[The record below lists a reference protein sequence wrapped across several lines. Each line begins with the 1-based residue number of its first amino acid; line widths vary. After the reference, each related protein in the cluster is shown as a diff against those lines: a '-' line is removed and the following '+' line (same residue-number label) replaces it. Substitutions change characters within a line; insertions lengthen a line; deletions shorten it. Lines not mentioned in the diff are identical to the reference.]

1 MEGKLIVTSSPHLRS
16 GVTTRQIMLDVL
28 ISLVPCVVAA
38 TWIFGFRA
46 LLVIVFCAAVC
57 VLLEFICRLVM
68 KREQT
73 IGDLSAAV
81 SGVLLALTLPPSI
94 GLAQA
99 LVGCAVAI
107 VVVKQMFGG
116 IGCNFVNPALTARI
130 VMLLSFPTQMT
141 TWTLADGTTTA
152 TPLGGAE
159 AGLKELFFGTVGGS
173 MGETCAAAIL
183 LGFVYLLARRVIPD
197 TVRIPAFITVIAGFV
212 TIVQMLVK
220 AYAPEIDKSLGIFL
234 PLIVVNCIILGRA
247 EMFASK
253 NGVLASALDGLGM
266 GVGFTAA
273 MLVMGMIRE
282 LVGTG
287 CLFGMQVLPGSVY
300 VPITIFI
307 LPAGGFFVFGILIA
321 IAQRLRKGGDKKQA
335 DGCEG
340 CPMAA
345 ACREKREK
353 DA

>member
-28 ISLVPCVVAA
+28 ISLVPCVVAS

-46 LLVIVFCAAVC
+46 LLVTVFCAAVC

-183 LGFVYLLARRVIPD
+183 LGFVYLLARRVISP
-197 TVRIPAFITVIAGFV
+197 TIPVAFAASAAVFA
-212 TIVQMLVK
+212 L
-220 AYAPEIDKSLGIFL
+220 
-234 PLIVVNCIILGRA
+234 ILGRP
-247 EMFASK
+247 
-253 NGVLASALDGLGM
+253 
-266 GVGFTAA
+266 VGF
-273 MLVMGMIRE
+273 E
-282 LVGTG
+282 LLSGG
-287 CLFGMQVLPGSVY
+287 LLFGAVFMATDYTTSPFTFRGKIIYGVCCGLLTVLIRAFGSMPEGVSY
-300 VPITIFI
+300 AIVLMNITVPLIERVT
-307 LPAGGFFVFGILIA
+307 LPRTFGRSRGKEDVL
-321 IAQRLRKGGDKKQA
+321 K
-335 DGCEG
+335 
-340 CPMAA
+340 
-345 ACREKREK
+345 
-353 DA
+353 

>member
-46 LLVIVFCAAVC
+46 LLVTVFCAAVC

-183 LGFVYLLARRVIPD
+183 LGFVYLLARRVISP
-197 TVRIPAFITVIAGFV
+197 TIPVAFAASAAVFA
-212 TIVQMLVK
+212 L
-220 AYAPEIDKSLGIFL
+220 
-234 PLIVVNCIILGRA
+234 ILGRP
-247 EMFASK
+247 
-253 NGVLASALDGLGM
+253 
-266 GVGFTAA
+266 VGF
-273 MLVMGMIRE
+273 E
-282 LVGTG
+282 LLSGG
-287 CLFGMQVLPGSVY
+287 LLFGAVFMATDYTTSPFTFRGKIIYGVCCGLLTVLIRAFGSMPEGVSY
-300 VPITIFI
+300 AIVLMNITVPLIERVT
-307 LPAGGFFVFGILIA
+307 LPRTFGRSRGKEDVL
-321 IAQRLRKGGDKKQA
+321 K
-335 DGCEG
+335 
-340 CPMAA
+340 
-345 ACREKREK
+345 
-353 DA
+353 

>member
-46 LLVIVFCAAVC
+46 LLVTVFCAAVC

-183 LGFVYLLARRVIPD
+183 LGFVYLLARRVISP
-197 TVRIPAFITVIAGFV
+197 TIPVAFAASAAVFA
-212 TIVQMLVK
+212 L
-220 AYAPEIDKSLGIFL
+220 
-234 PLIVVNCIILGRA
+234 ILGRP
-247 EMFASK
+247 
-253 NGVLASALDGLGM
+253 
-266 GVGFTAA
+266 VGF
-273 MLVMGMIRE
+273 E
-282 LVGTG
+282 LLSGG
-287 CLFGMQVLPGSVY
+287 LLFGAVFMATDYTTSPFTFRGKIIYGVCCGLLTVLIRAFGSMPEGVSY
-300 VPITIFI
+300 AVVLMNITVPLIERVT
-307 LPAGGFFVFGILIA
+307 LPRTFGRSRGKEDVL
-321 IAQRLRKGGDKKQA
+321 K
-335 DGCEG
+335 
-340 CPMAA
+340 
-345 ACREKREK
+345 
-353 DA
+353 

>member
-46 LLVIVFCAAVC
+46 LLVTVFCAAVC

-183 LGFVYLLARRVIPD
+183 LGFVYLLARRVISP
-197 TVRIPAFITVIAGFV
+197 TIPVAFAASAAVFA
-212 TIVQMLVK
+212 L
-220 AYAPEIDKSLGIFL
+220 
-234 PLIVVNCIILGRA
+234 ILGRP
-247 EMFASK
+247 
-253 NGVLASALDGLGM
+253 
-266 GVGFTAA
+266 VGF
-273 MLVMGMIRE
+273 E
-282 LVGTG
+282 LLSGG
-287 CLFGMQVLPGSVY
+287 LLFGAVFMATDYTTSPFTFRGKIIYGVCCGLLTVLIRAFGSMPEGVSY
-300 VPITIFI
+300 AVVLMNITVPLIERVT
-307 LPAGGFFVFGILIA
+307 LPRTFG
-321 IAQRLRKGGDKKQA
+321 RS
-335 DGCEG
+335 
-340 CPMAA
+340 
-345 ACREKREK
+345 REKEDVLK
-353 DA
+353 

>member
-46 LLVIVFCAAVC
+46 LLVTVFCAAVC

-183 LGFVYLLARRVIPD
+183 LGFVYLLARRVISP
-197 TVRIPAFITVIAGFV
+197 TIPVAFAASAAVFA
-212 TIVQMLVK
+212 L
-220 AYAPEIDKSLGIFL
+220 
-234 PLIVVNCIILGRA
+234 ILGRP
-247 EMFASK
+247 
-253 NGVLASALDGLGM
+253 
-266 GVGFTAA
+266 VGF
-273 MLVMGMIRE
+273 E
-282 LVGTG
+282 LLSGG
-287 CLFGMQVLPGSVY
+287 LLFGAVFMATDYTTSPFTFRGKIIYGVCCGLLTVLIRAFGSMPEGVSY
-300 VPITIFI
+300 AIVLMNITVPLIERVT
-307 LPAGGFFVFGILIA
+307 LPRTFGRSGGKEDVL
-321 IAQRLRKGGDKKQA
+321 K
-335 DGCEG
+335 
-340 CPMAA
+340 
-345 ACREKREK
+345 
-353 DA
+353 

>member
-46 LLVIVFCAAVC
+46 LLVPVFCAAVC

-183 LGFVYLLARRVIPD
+183 LGFVYLLARRVISP
-197 TVRIPAFITVIAGFV
+197 TIPVAFAASAAVFA
-212 TIVQMLVK
+212 L
-220 AYAPEIDKSLGIFL
+220 
-234 PLIVVNCIILGRA
+234 ILGRP
-247 EMFASK
+247 
-253 NGVLASALDGLGM
+253 
-266 GVGFTAA
+266 VGF
-273 MLVMGMIRE
+273 E
-282 LVGTG
+282 LLSGG
-287 CLFGMQVLPGSVY
+287 LLFGAVFMATDYTTSPFTFRGKIIYGVCCGLLTVLIRAFGSMPEGVSY
-300 VPITIFI
+300 AVVLMNITVPLIERVT
-307 LPAGGFFVFGILIA
+307 LPRTFGRSGGKEDVL
-321 IAQRLRKGGDKKQA
+321 K
-335 DGCEG
+335 
-340 CPMAA
+340 
-345 ACREKREK
+345 
-353 DA
+353 

>member
-183 LGFVYLLARRVIPD
+183 LGFVYLLARRVISP
-197 TVRIPAFITVIAGFV
+197 TIPVAFAASAAVFA
-212 TIVQMLVK
+212 L
-220 AYAPEIDKSLGIFL
+220 
-234 PLIVVNCIILGRA
+234 ILGRP
-247 EMFASK
+247 
-253 NGVLASALDGLGM
+253 
-266 GVGFTAA
+266 VGF
-273 MLVMGMIRE
+273 E
-282 LVGTG
+282 LLSGG
-287 CLFGMQVLPGSVY
+287 LLFGAVFMATDYTTSPFTFRGKIIYGVCCGLLTVLIRAFGSMPEGVSY
-300 VPITIFI
+300 AIVLMNITVPLIERVT
-307 LPAGGFFVFGILIA
+307 LPRTFGRSRGKEDVL
-321 IAQRLRKGGDKKQA
+321 K
-335 DGCEG
+335 
-340 CPMAA
+340 
-345 ACREKREK
+345 
-353 DA
+353 

>member
-28 ISLVPCVVAA
+28 SSLAPCVVAA

-46 LLVIVFCAAVC
+46 LLVTVFCAAVC

-183 LGFVYLLARRVIPD
+183 LGFVYLLARRVISP
-197 TVRIPAFITVIAGFV
+197 TIPVAFAASAAVFA
-212 TIVQMLVK
+212 L
-220 AYAPEIDKSLGIFL
+220 
-234 PLIVVNCIILGRA
+234 ILGRP
-247 EMFASK
+247 
-253 NGVLASALDGLGM
+253 
-266 GVGFTAA
+266 VGF
-273 MLVMGMIRE
+273 E
-282 LVGTG
+282 LLSGG
-287 CLFGMQVLPGSVY
+287 LLFGAVFMATDYTTSPFTFRGKIIYGVCCGLLTVLIRAFGSMPEGVSY
-300 VPITIFI
+300 AVVLMNITVPLIERVT
-307 LPAGGFFVFGILIA
+307 LPRTFGRSGGKEDVL
-321 IAQRLRKGGDKKQA
+321 K
-335 DGCEG
+335 
-340 CPMAA
+340 
-345 ACREKREK
+345 
-353 DA
+353 

>member
-28 ISLVPCVVAA
+28 ISLAPCVVAA

-46 LLVIVFCAAVC
+46 LLVTVFCAAVC

-152 TPLGGAE
+152 TPLRGAE

-183 LGFVYLLARRVIPD
+183 LGFVYLLARRVISP
-197 TVRIPAFITVIAGFV
+197 TIPVAFAASAAVFA
-212 TIVQMLVK
+212 L
-220 AYAPEIDKSLGIFL
+220 
-234 PLIVVNCIILGRA
+234 ILGRP
-247 EMFASK
+247 
-253 NGVLASALDGLGM
+253 
-266 GVGFTAA
+266 VGF
-273 MLVMGMIRE
+273 E
-282 LVGTG
+282 LLSGG
-287 CLFGMQVLPGSVY
+287 LLFGAVFMATDYTTSPFTFRGKIIYGVCCGLLTVLIRAFGSMPEGVSY
-300 VPITIFI
+300 AVVLMNITVPLIERVT
-307 LPAGGFFVFGILIA
+307 LPRTFGRSGGKEDVL
-321 IAQRLRKGGDKKQA
+321 K
-335 DGCEG
+335 
-340 CPMAA
+340 
-345 ACREKREK
+345 
-353 DA
+353 

>member
-46 LLVIVFCAAVC
+46 LLVTVFCAAVC

-183 LGFVYLLARRVIPD
+183 LGFVYLLAHRVISP
-197 TVRIPAFITVIAGFV
+197 TIPVAFAASAAVFA
-212 TIVQMLVK
+212 L
-220 AYAPEIDKSLGIFL
+220 
-234 PLIVVNCIILGRA
+234 ILGRP
-247 EMFASK
+247 
-253 NGVLASALDGLGM
+253 
-266 GVGFTAA
+266 VGF
-273 MLVMGMIRE
+273 E
-282 LVGTG
+282 LLSGG
-287 CLFGMQVLPGSVY
+287 LLFGAVFMATDYTTSPFTFRGKIIYGVCCGLLTVLIRAFGSMPEGVSY
-300 VPITIFI
+300 AVVLMNITVPLIERVT
-307 LPAGGFFVFGILIA
+307 LPRTFGRSGGKEDVLT
-321 IAQRLRKGGDKKQA
+321 
-335 DGCEG
+335 
-340 CPMAA
+340 
-345 ACREKREK
+345 
-353 DA
+353 

>member
-1 MEGKLIVTSSPHLRS
+1 MEGKLIITSSPHLRS

-46 LLVIVFCAAVC
+46 LLVTVFCAAVC

-183 LGFVYLLARRVIPD
+183 LGFVYLLARRVISP
-197 TVRIPAFITVIAGFV
+197 TIPVAFAASAAVFA
-212 TIVQMLVK
+212 L
-220 AYAPEIDKSLGIFL
+220 
-234 PLIVVNCIILGRA
+234 ILGRP
-247 EMFASK
+247 
-253 NGVLASALDGLGM
+253 
-266 GVGFTAA
+266 VGF
-273 MLVMGMIRE
+273 E
-282 LVGTG
+282 LLSGG
-287 CLFGMQVLPGSVY
+287 LLFGAVFMATDYTTSPFTFRGKIIYGVCCGLLTVLIRAFGSMPEGVSY
-300 VPITIFI
+300 AVVLMNITVPLIERVT
-307 LPAGGFFVFGILIA
+307 LPRTFGRSGGKEDVL
-321 IAQRLRKGGDKKQA
+321 K
-335 DGCEG
+335 
-340 CPMAA
+340 
-345 ACREKREK
+345 
-353 DA
+353 

>member
-46 LLVIVFCAAVC
+46 LLVTVFCAAVC

-183 LGFVYLLARRVIPD
+183 LGFVYLLARRVISP
-197 TVRIPAFITVIAGFV
+197 TIPVAFAASAAVFA
-212 TIVQMLVK
+212 L
-220 AYAPEIDKSLGIFL
+220 
-234 PLIVVNCIILGRA
+234 ILGRP
-247 EMFASK
+247 
-253 NGVLASALDGLGM
+253 
-266 GVGFTAA
+266 VGF
-273 MLVMGMIRE
+273 E
-282 LVGTG
+282 LLSGG
-287 CLFGMQVLPGSVY
+287 LLFGAVFMATDYTTSPFTFRGRIIYGVCCGLLTVLIRAFGSMPEGVSY
-300 VPITIFI
+300 AIVLMNITVPLIERVT
-307 LPAGGFFVFGILIA
+307 LPRTFGRSRGKEDVL
-321 IAQRLRKGGDKKQA
+321 K
-335 DGCEG
+335 
-340 CPMAA
+340 
-345 ACREKREK
+345 
-353 DA
+353 

>member
-46 LLVIVFCAAVC
+46 LLVTVFCAAVC

-99 LVGCAVAI
+99 LLGCAVAI

-183 LGFVYLLARRVIPD
+183 LGFVYLLARRVISP
-197 TVRIPAFITVIAGFV
+197 TIPVAFAASAAVFA
-212 TIVQMLVK
+212 L
-220 AYAPEIDKSLGIFL
+220 
-234 PLIVVNCIILGRA
+234 ILGRP
-247 EMFASK
+247 
-253 NGVLASALDGLGM
+253 
-266 GVGFTAA
+266 VGF
-273 MLVMGMIRE
+273 E
-282 LVGTG
+282 LLSGG
-287 CLFGMQVLPGSVY
+287 LLFGAVFMATDYTTSPFTFRGKIIYGVCCGLLTVLIRAFGSMPEGVSY
-300 VPITIFI
+300 AIVLMNITVPLIERVT
-307 LPAGGFFVFGILIA
+307 LPRTFGRSGGKEDVL
-321 IAQRLRKGGDKKQA
+321 K
-335 DGCEG
+335 
-340 CPMAA
+340 
-345 ACREKREK
+345 
-353 DA
+353 

>member
-28 ISLVPCVVAA
+28 ISLAPCVVAA

-46 LLVIVFCAAVC
+46 LLVTVFCAAVC

-130 VMLLSFPTQMT
+130 VILLSFPTQMT

-183 LGFVYLLARRVIPD
+183 LGFVYLLARRVISP
-197 TVRIPAFITVIAGFV
+197 TIPVAFAASAAVFA
-212 TIVQMLVK
+212 L
-220 AYAPEIDKSLGIFL
+220 
-234 PLIVVNCIILGRA
+234 ILGRP
-247 EMFASK
+247 
-253 NGVLASALDGLGM
+253 
-266 GVGFTAA
+266 VGF
-273 MLVMGMIRE
+273 E
-282 LVGTG
+282 LLSGG
-287 CLFGMQVLPGSVY
+287 LLFGAVFMATDYTTSPFTFRGKIIYGVCCGLLTVLIRAFGSMPEGVSY
-300 VPITIFI
+300 AVVLMNITVPLIERVT
-307 LPAGGFFVFGILIA
+307 LPRTFGRSGGKEDVL
-321 IAQRLRKGGDKKQA
+321 K
-335 DGCEG
+335 
-340 CPMAA
+340 
-345 ACREKREK
+345 
-353 DA
+353 

>member
-46 LLVIVFCAAVC
+46 LLVTVFCAAVC

-173 MGETCAAAIL
+173 MGETCTAAIL
-183 LGFVYLLARRVIPD
+183 LGFVYLLARRVISP
-197 TVRIPAFITVIAGFV
+197 TIPVAFAASAAVFA
-212 TIVQMLVK
+212 L
-220 AYAPEIDKSLGIFL
+220 
-234 PLIVVNCIILGRA
+234 ILGRP
-247 EMFASK
+247 
-253 NGVLASALDGLGM
+253 
-266 GVGFTAA
+266 VGF
-273 MLVMGMIRE
+273 E
-282 LVGTG
+282 LLSGG
-287 CLFGMQVLPGSVY
+287 LLFGAVFMATDYTTSPFTFRGKIIYGVCCGLLTVLIRAFGSMPEGVSY
-300 VPITIFI
+300 AVVLMNITVPLIERVT
-307 LPAGGFFVFGILIA
+307 LPRTFGRSGGKEDVL
-321 IAQRLRKGGDKKQA
+321 K
-335 DGCEG
+335 
-340 CPMAA
+340 
-345 ACREKREK
+345 
-353 DA
+353 

>member
-46 LLVIVFCAAVC
+46 LLVTVFCAAVC

-183 LGFVYLLARRVIPD
+183 LGFVYLLARRVISP
-197 TVRIPAFITVIAGFV
+197 TIPVAFAASAAVFA
-212 TIVQMLVK
+212 L
-220 AYAPEIDKSLGIFL
+220 
-234 PLIVVNCIILGRA
+234 ILGRP
-247 EMFASK
+247 
-253 NGVLASALDGLGM
+253 
-266 GVGFTAA
+266 VGF
-273 MLVMGMIRE
+273 E
-282 LVGTG
+282 LLSGG
-287 CLFGMQVLPGSVY
+287 LLFGAVFMATDYTTSPFTFRGKIIYCVCCGLLTVLIRAFGSMPEGVSY
-300 VPITIFI
+300 AVVLMNITVPLIERVT
-307 LPAGGFFVFGILIA
+307 LPRTFGRSGGKEDVL
-321 IAQRLRKGGDKKQA
+321 K
-335 DGCEG
+335 
-340 CPMAA
+340 
-345 ACREKREK
+345 
-353 DA
+353 

>member
-46 LLVIVFCAAVC
+46 LLVTVFCAAVC

-152 TPLGGAE
+152 TPLGGAV

-183 LGFVYLLARRVIPD
+183 LGFVYLLARRVISP
-197 TVRIPAFITVIAGFV
+197 TLPVAFAASAAVFA
-212 TIVQMLVK
+212 L
-220 AYAPEIDKSLGIFL
+220 
-234 PLIVVNCIILGRA
+234 ILGRP
-247 EMFASK
+247 
-253 NGVLASALDGLGM
+253 
-266 GVGFTAA
+266 VGF
-273 MLVMGMIRE
+273 E
-282 LVGTG
+282 LLSGG
-287 CLFGMQVLPGSVY
+287 LLFGAVFMATDYTTSPFTFRGKIIYGVCCGLLTVLIRAFGSMPEGVSY
-300 VPITIFI
+300 AIVLMNITVPLIERVT
-307 LPAGGFFVFGILIA
+307 LPRTFGRSGGKEDVL
-321 IAQRLRKGGDKKQA
+321 K
-335 DGCEG
+335 
-340 CPMAA
+340 
-345 ACREKREK
+345 
-353 DA
+353 

>member
-46 LLVIVFCAAVC
+46 LLVTVFCAAVC

-183 LGFVYLLARRVIPD
+183 LGFVYLLARRVISP
-197 TVRIPAFITVIAGFV
+197 TIPVAFAASAAVFA
-212 TIVQMLVK
+212 L
-220 AYAPEIDKSLGIFL
+220 
-234 PLIVVNCIILGRA
+234 ILGRP
-247 EMFASK
+247 
-253 NGVLASALDGLGM
+253 
-266 GVGFTAA
+266 VGF
-273 MLVMGMIRE
+273 E
-282 LVGTG
+282 LLSGG
-287 CLFGMQVLPGSVY
+287 LLFGAVFMATDYTTSPFTFRGKIIYGVCCGLLTVLIRAFGSMPEGVSY
-300 VPITIFI
+300 AIVLMNITVPLIERVT
-307 LPAGGFFVFGILIA
+307 LPRTFGRSRGKEDVLN
-321 IAQRLRKGGDKKQA
+321 
-335 DGCEG
+335 
-340 CPMAA
+340 
-345 ACREKREK
+345 
-353 DA
+353 

>member
-46 LLVIVFCAAVC
+46 LLVTVFCAAVC

-183 LGFVYLLARRVIPD
+183 LGFVYLLARRVISP
-197 TVRIPAFITVIAGFV
+197 TIPVAFAASAAVFA
-212 TIVQMLVK
+212 L
-220 AYAPEIDKSLGIFL
+220 
-234 PLIVVNCIILGRA
+234 ILGRP
-247 EMFASK
+247 
-253 NGVLASALDGLGM
+253 
-266 GVGFTAA
+266 VGF
-273 MLVMGMIRE
+273 E
-282 LVGTG
+282 LLSGG
-287 CLFGMQVLPGSVY
+287 LLFGAVFMATDYTTSPFTFRGKIIYGVCCGLLTVLIRAFGSMPEGVSY
-300 VPITIFI
+300 AVVLMNITVPLIERVT
-307 LPAGGFFVFGILIA
+307 LPRTFGRSGGKEDVL
-321 IAQRLRKGGDKKQA
+321 K
-335 DGCEG
+335 
-340 CPMAA
+340 
-345 ACREKREK
+345 
-353 DA
+353 

>member
-38 TWIFGFRA
+38 TWIFGVRA
-46 LLVIVFCAAVC
+46 LLVTVFCAAVC

-183 LGFVYLLARRVIPD
+183 LGFVYLLARRVISP
-197 TVRIPAFITVIAGFV
+197 TIPVAFAASAAVFA
-212 TIVQMLVK
+212 L
-220 AYAPEIDKSLGIFL
+220 
-234 PLIVVNCIILGRA
+234 ILGRP
-247 EMFASK
+247 
-253 NGVLASALDGLGM
+253 
-266 GVGFTAA
+266 VGF
-273 MLVMGMIRE
+273 E
-282 LVGTG
+282 LLSGG
-287 CLFGMQVLPGSVY
+287 LLFGAVFMATDYTTSPFTFRGKIIYGVCCGLLTVLIRAFGSMPEGVSY
-300 VPITIFI
+300 AVVLMNITVPLIERVT
-307 LPAGGFFVFGILIA
+307 LPRTFGRSGGKEDVL
-321 IAQRLRKGGDKKQA
+321 K
-335 DGCEG
+335 
-340 CPMAA
+340 
-345 ACREKREK
+345 
-353 DA
+353 

>member
-1 MEGKLIVTSSPHLRS
+1 M
-16 GVTTRQIMLDVL
+16 
-28 ISLVPCVVAA
+28 AA

-46 LLVIVFCAAVC
+46 LLVTVFCAVVC

-183 LGFVYLLARRVIPD
+183 LGFVYLLARRVISP
-197 TVRIPAFITVIAGFV
+197 TIPVAFAASAAVFA
-212 TIVQMLVK
+212 L
-220 AYAPEIDKSLGIFL
+220 
-234 PLIVVNCIILGRA
+234 ILGRP
-247 EMFASK
+247 
-253 NGVLASALDGLGM
+253 
-266 GVGFTAA
+266 VGF
-273 MLVMGMIRE
+273 E
-282 LVGTG
+282 LLSGG
-287 CLFGMQVLPGSVY
+287 LLFGAVFMATDYTTSPFTFRGKIIYGVCCGLLTVLIRAFGSMPEGVSY
-300 VPITIFI
+300 AIVLMNITVPLIERVT
-307 LPAGGFFVFGILIA
+307 LPRTFGRSRGKEDVL
-321 IAQRLRKGGDKKQA
+321 K
-335 DGCEG
+335 
-340 CPMAA
+340 
-345 ACREKREK
+345 
-353 DA
+353 

>member
-46 LLVIVFCAAVC
+46 LLVTVFCAAAC

-183 LGFVYLLARRVIPD
+183 LGFVYLLARRVISP
-197 TVRIPAFITVIAGFV
+197 TIPVAFAASAAVFA
-212 TIVQMLVK
+212 L
-220 AYAPEIDKSLGIFL
+220 
-234 PLIVVNCIILGRA
+234 ILGRP
-247 EMFASK
+247 
-253 NGVLASALDGLGM
+253 
-266 GVGFTAA
+266 VGF
-273 MLVMGMIRE
+273 E
-282 LVGTG
+282 LLSGG
-287 CLFGMQVLPGSVY
+287 LLFGAVFMATDYTTSPFTFRGKIIYGVCCGLLTVLIRAFGSMPEGVSY
-300 VPITIFI
+300 AVVLMNITVPLIERVT
-307 LPAGGFFVFGILIA
+307 LPRTFGRSGGKEDVL
-321 IAQRLRKGGDKKQA
+321 K
-335 DGCEG
+335 
-340 CPMAA
+340 
-345 ACREKREK
+345 
-353 DA
+353 

>member
-46 LLVIVFCAAVC
+46 LLVTVFCAAVC

-130 VMLLSFPTQMT
+130 VILLSFPTQMT

-183 LGFVYLLARRVIPD
+183 LGFVYLLARRVISP
-197 TVRIPAFITVIAGFV
+197 TIPVAFAASAAVFA
-212 TIVQMLVK
+212 L
-220 AYAPEIDKSLGIFL
+220 
-234 PLIVVNCIILGRA
+234 ILGRP
-247 EMFASK
+247 
-253 NGVLASALDGLGM
+253 
-266 GVGFTAA
+266 VGF
-273 MLVMGMIRE
+273 E
-282 LVGTG
+282 LLSGG
-287 CLFGMQVLPGSVY
+287 LLFGAVFMATDYTTSPFTFRGKIIYGVCCGLLTVLIRAFGSMPEGVSY
-300 VPITIFI
+300 AVVLMNITVPLIERVT
-307 LPAGGFFVFGILIA
+307 LPRTFGRSGGKEDVL
-321 IAQRLRKGGDKKQA
+321 K
-335 DGCEG
+335 
-340 CPMAA
+340 
-345 ACREKREK
+345 
-353 DA
+353 